1 MPIKIS
7 KAVKD
12 LNIGM
17 QTARDFLK
25 KNNIEVDDN
34 VNARISDDAYNLLIQ
49 KFKPA
54 MQQKKAAEQI
64 IHDRKEEKAAIAA
77 EKKRREA
84 EEIKPEVV
92 IQKPKVV
99 GKIELD
105 TKGNPVAP
113 KPADTPAPEPE
124 VKEEKPPQGSEGPL
138 RWRHPKPQKRKPNRN
153 LNRKRRNHSLK
164 RRSLLH
170 HSR

>member
-25 KNNIEVDDN
+25 KNEIEVDDN
-34 VNARISDDAYNLLIQ
+34 INARISDEAYNLLIQ

-64 IHDRKEEKAAIAA
+64 IHDRKEEKAAQAA
-77 EKKRREA
+77 EKS
-84 EEIKPEVV
+84 VV
-92 IQKPKVV
+92 KLKKAKQWKWQYRSQKCW
-99 GKIELD
+99 
-105 TKGNPVAP
+105 
-113 KPADTPAPEPE
+113 
-124 VKEEKPPQGSEGPL
+124 VKSNSTL
-138 RWRHPKPQKRKPNRN
+138 RAT
-153 LNRKRRNHSLK
+153 L
-164 RRSLLH
+164 
-170 HSR
+170 